1 MKSEL
6 PELTKT
12 SCKLCAFAVYE
23 DKTQTGCAANR
34 INIFQEKDKVMEAYD
49 DELEFYVVK
58 DFCNYYR
65 SNSTKEVTIESVKK
79 EVSPTFTLLV
89 NCTNITLE
97 QSNNLNKLLDSITY
111 YKDKIEIYFY
121 YSHLQ
126 SKDCR
131 SMALGLVAKYQ
142 PIFKTSVS
150 VCLDESFWLQEQ
162 LLKKTYGTYFCVI
175 DSESNFDKINMD
187 VLNVLN
193 EKINDKLEKVL
204 VAQTGNLYIM
214 SSYLYKVH
222 SYVTNYSETP
232 QESFQK
238 IIEECQKNNM
248 IIKI

>member
-6 PELTKT
+6 PELTRT
-12 SCKLCAFAVYE
+12 SCKLCSFAVYE
-23 DKTQTGCAANR
+23 DKTQVGCAANR
-34 INIFQEKDKVMEAYD
+34 INIFKEKDKVMEAYD

-65 SNSTKEVTIESVKK
+65 ANSTKEITIESIKK
-79 EVSPTFTLLV
+79 EVSPTFTLLI
-89 NCTNITLE
+89 NSSNITLE
-97 QSNNLNKLLDSITY
+97 QYNALNKLLDSITY

-121 YSHLQ
+121 YNNLQ
-126 SKDCR
+126 PKDCR
-131 SMALGLVAKYQ
+131 SMTLGLVAKYQ

-150 VCLDESFWLQEQ
+150 VCLDETFWLQEQ
-162 LLKKTYGTYFCVI
+162 LLKKIYGTYFCAIEANNLDQV
-175 DSESNFDKINMD
+175 DMN
-187 VLNVLN
+187 VLNILN

-204 VAQTGNLYIM
+204 VAQTGNLYII

-232 QESFQK
+232 KESFQK
-238 IIEECQKNNM
+238 IIEESQKNNM